1 MGDTILKKKRQNHEP
16 PTDLALEDAKALL
29 PPEPQTTE
37 PPPKEP
43 SSERL
48 RAFTADDYQTP
59 TVTLRY
65 PCKAPETDTRGA
77 VEATLNIPMRTRGDL
92 DRIISLLSSEAP
104 GLTEEMKL
112 WTRAFETSME
122 FYVKGQSLEA
132 SLSREQGDWSQA
144 VAGDKGESL
153 KMLAVSPKT
162 HQLSGVNLSGEHA
175 LSVLNKKLKL
185 GCNIT
190 VPLWHSGFWITL
202 KAPTSSQLIA
212 VDRLLSDEKIIL
224 GRQTNGLI
232 YSNVSVYLRRT
243 LVDLAL
249 ACIYDASIE
258 NFSRE
263 ALLDLIRVTDYNI
276 IMLALGSAMYPNGYP
291 LAQPCSDNPTA
302 CTHVTHER
310 VALPKLNWVDRS
322 QLTPWQVTFMSDM
335 GSIKKTTG
343 DIKRY
348 QSEGAW
354 NATHRIALTD
364 DVAIINKVPT
374 LREDLQ
380 GGVRW
385 VESVVASVRELYDET
400 VLADEE
406 TLNLRIAEQSRAAA
420 LRQYDSWIEAYVITE
435 EEDTEPYLINDRET
449 IERTCETLVAEPD
462 IVHQAFEGIGQFIDR
477 STINLVGIPNYPCP
491 VCQKH
496 LADPEQHPKIIPLSV
511 DELFFTLMRQT
522 TTRVVRK
529 LFTF

>member
-1 MGDTILKKKRQNHEP
+1 MEE
-16 PTDLALEDAKALL
+16 AEALL
-29 PPEPQTTE
+29 PPDQPAIEGKTQDKP
-37 PPPKEP
+37 
-43 SSERL
+43 SERL
-48 RAFTADDYQTP
+48 RAFLGSDYHSP

-65 PCKAPETDTRGA
+65 PCKTPEGGARAA
-77 VEATLNIPMRTRGDL
+77 VEASLHLPMRTRKDL
-92 DRIISLLSSEAP
+92 DKIISLLSSESP
-104 GLTEEMKL
+104 GLTDELKT
-112 WTRAFETSME
+112 WTKAFEAAME
-122 FYVKGQSLEA
+122 FYIKGQSLDE
-132 SLSREQGDWSQA
+132 SLCRESGDWAQT

-153 KMLAVSPKT
+153 RMLAVSPKT

-175 LSVLNKKLKL
+175 LSVLNKKLQL

-258 NFSRE
+258 NFNRE
-263 ALLDLIRVTDYNI
+263 ALLDHIRVTDYNI
-276 IMLALGSAMYPNGYP
+276 IMLALGSAMYPNGYH

-302 CTHVTHER
+302 CTHVTSEL
-310 VALPKLNWVDRS
+310 VSLPKLSWVDRS
-322 QLTPWQVTFMSDM
+322 QLTPWQITFMSDM
-335 GSIKKTTG
+335 GSIKKTVS
-343 DIKRY
+343 DIRRY
-348 QSEGAW
+348 QSEGEW
-354 NATHRIALTD
+354 NKINRIALTD
-364 DVAIINKVPT
+364 EVAIINRVPT

-385 VESVVASVRELYDET
+385 VESVVASVRELYNET
-400 VLADEE
+400 VLADDE

-420 LRQYDSWIEAYVITE
+420 LRQYDGWIDSYVICE
-435 EEDTEPYLINDRET
+435 KDGDEPYVINDRET
-449 IERTCETLVAEPD
+449 IERTCETLTAEPEL
-462 IVHQAFEGIGQFIDR
+462 VHKAFEGIGRFIDR
-477 STINLVGIPNYPCP
+477 ATINLVGIPNYPCP
-491 VCQKH
+491 LCQKH
-496 LADPEQHPKIIPLSV
+496 LADPEEHPQIIPLSV